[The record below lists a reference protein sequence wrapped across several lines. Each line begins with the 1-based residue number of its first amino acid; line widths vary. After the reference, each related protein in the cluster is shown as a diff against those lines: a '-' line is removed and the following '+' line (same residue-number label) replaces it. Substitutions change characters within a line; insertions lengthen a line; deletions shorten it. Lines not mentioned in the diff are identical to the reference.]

1 MFTAWVR
8 KVFRGIIEPT
18 ARFLARL
25 GFSAN
30 TLTILGALLTLADS
44 LLIAKG
50 YLRIAGVVLILSSSF
65 DALDGTLARQTGGA
79 TRFGAFLDS
88 VLDRVSEAAIF
99 LAIAWWYMEQPGK
112 TEEFLAYVTIV
123 GSFLVSYARAR
134 AEGLGIDCKVGLFTR
149 VERAL
154 VLILALLFNLIA
166 PALWLLAI
174 GTVTTAIHRA
184 LHVYN
189 VTRQRLA

>member
-8 KVFRGIIEPT
+8 KVFRGIIEPI

-112 TEEFLAYVTIV
+112 IEEFLAYVTIV

-134 AEGLGIDCKVGLFTR
+134 AEGLDIDCKVGLFTR